1 VLGNKVGD
9 EAKKG
14 NGERFFVI
22 AYRVIKV
29 RGNSGNNNV
38 ICKRLTVLD
47 IEGFEFFG

>member
-1 VLGNKVGD
+1 MLGNKVGD

-14 NGERFFVI
+14 NGERLFVI
-22 AYRVIKV
+22 VYRVIKV

-38 ICKRLTVLD
+38 ISKRFTVLD